1 MTWRLLGLRIGKRVF
16 DDGCAISEPTLVSI
30 GDDCTLNSGTVLQSH
45 SMEDGIFKSDHI
57 TVGAGCT
64 LAAGAFVH
72 YGVTIGDGA
81 SLGTDSFLMKG
92 EEIPPHARW
101 GGNPARQLPT
111 AMPTP
116 VLGLSVDASPAG
128 AVAWVG
134 ATVSAQPAR

>member
-1 MTWRLLGLRIGKRVF
+1 MTWRLFGLRIGKRVF

-64 LAAGAFVH
+64 LASGAFVH

-116 VLGLSVDASPAG
+116 ALGLSVDASPAG

-134 ATVSAQPAR
+134 ATVAARPAR